1 MDSDSGGRWLHY
13 DEAAS
18 VLGITKASVRQKCIR
33 GKLRRMHGNDG
44 RSLVL
49 VPGTASGTASNDVS
63 DGVSNRVDTPL
74 RTPSVQV
81 TLAAALDELK
91 AQLSA
96 AAKRETRLTAQ
107 LAAAE
112 ARAMQ
117 EAEKAG
123 KAIAAFA
130 SLAERL
136 DALAEERRRPW
147 WRRLVENM

>member
-49 VPGTASGTASNDVS
+49 VPDTASGTASNDVS

-96 AAKRETRLTAQ
+96 AAERETR
-107 LAAAE
+107 
-112 ARAMQ
+112 
-117 EAEKAG
+117 
-123 KAIAAFA
+123 
-130 SLAERL
+130 
-136 DALAEERRRPW
+136 RRRFFVGGGGIRARQGLSLPILGYKKHCFPPKRAT
-147 WRRLVENM
+147 RRAQRRGQIGSG